1 MPNENR
7 IQAYKN
13 LLAGKRWLL
22 LLAALAILL
31 LLLGGSVG
39 KGESTAVTDAEIA
52 EKTAAYRRELEERL
66 AALCAEVEGAGRVSV
81 MITLDGTA
89 RAVYATDTRG
99 DGKSDYVV
107 SGGKGLLLSH
117 AYPDVVGVAI
127 VCDGGGSAVVTDK
140 LTRLS
145 AAALGIGTNRI
156 YVSTR

>member
-1 MPNENR
+1 MGNENR
-7 IQAYKN
+7 LQSWKN

-22 LLAALAILL
+22 LLLALAILL
-31 LLLGGSVG
+31 LLFGGSVG
-39 KGESTAVTDAEIA
+39 KERDQNESDAEIT
-52 EKTAAYRRELEERL
+52 ERTEAYRRELEERL
-66 AALCAEVEGAGRVSV
+66 ASLCAEVEGAGRISV

-99 DGKSDYVV
+99 DGKSDYVL

-127 VCDGGGSAVVTDK
+127 VCDGGGNALVTDK